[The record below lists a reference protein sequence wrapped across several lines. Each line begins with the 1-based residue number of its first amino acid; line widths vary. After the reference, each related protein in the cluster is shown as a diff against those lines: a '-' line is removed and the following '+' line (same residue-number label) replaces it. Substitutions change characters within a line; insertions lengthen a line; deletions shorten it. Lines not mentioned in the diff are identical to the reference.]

1 MLGVYCHLV
10 WLRNRPQAEDHDPRF
25 FPFGSKITAAKSLL
39 NTKNF
44 WLVLWNM
51 TLIFPIFVGM
61 MIQSDVHSM
70 IFQRGRLKPPTMK
83 NVDEC
88 CESTTSAPLP

>member
-1 MLGVYCHLV
+1 MGKSTINEPFSIAMLVYQRV
-10 WLRNRPQAEDHDPRF
+10 
-25 FPFGSKITAAKSLL
+25 
-39 NTKNF
+39 
-44 WLVLWNM
+44 
-51 TLIFPIFVGM
+51 VG

-88 CESTTSAPLP
+88 CESTTLSPFSAMTCHDWLVVSNMVFIAMVN